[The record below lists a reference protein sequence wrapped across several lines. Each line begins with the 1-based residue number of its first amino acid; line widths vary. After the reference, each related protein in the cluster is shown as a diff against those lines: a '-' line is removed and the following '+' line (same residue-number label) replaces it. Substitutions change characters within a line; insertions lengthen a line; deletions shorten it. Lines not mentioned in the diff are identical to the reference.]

1 MDDYTIHEVRQW
13 LLKADHDLRSAK
25 CLMTGDGD
33 EPLLD
38 TAVYHCQ
45 QAAEKALKAFL
56 TAHGVAFPKI
66 HLLSPLLYLCGDI
79 DETFLQLSDA
89 AELLTP
95 LATEFRYPGDIME
108 PEAAE
113 ADEAYTA
120 AQQVTNFVLNALKL
134 PFTLHHS
141 RII

>member
-1 MDDYTIHEVRQW
+1 MDEYTIHEVRQW
-13 LLKADHDLRSAK
+13 LLKADHDLRSAR
-25 CLMTGDGD
+25 CLMSGDD

-45 QAAEKALKAFL
+45 QAAEKALKAYL
-56 TAHGVAFPKI
+56 TAHNVVFPKI
-66 HLLSPLLYLCGDI
+66 HLLSPLLNLCGDI

-108 PEAAE
+108 PDAADAE
-113 ADEAYTA
+113 EAYTA
-120 AQQVTNFVLNALKL
+120 AQSVVLFICLKL
-134 PFTLHHS
+134 PGITIS
-141 RII
+141 